1 MAKNGKKVRIFSA
14 LEVANICGVVN
25 QTAINWIK
33 SNHLKAFTT
42 PGGQYRIYAEDLVQ
56 FLGSRNM
63 RIPEELIALTRESGK
78 PAILIVDDDEELN
91 NMLKEV
97 FERRLEGYD
106 IYQAFDGFEAGRAL
120 TEILPRVIILDIDLP
135 GVNGHKLCGKIKDDP
150 SIGNPI
156 IIAVSGLDDPLE
168 EERILT
174 EGANAFIPKPIDF
187 DKLIRTVHDFTGLRR
202 I

>member
-156 IIAVSGLDDPLE
+156 IIAVSGLDDPFE